1 MTSIVNSTI
10 DILTAK
16 KQEGLPLDDCK
27 PTAHILGEETESEFE
42 NRSTRSYRNLVFDL
56 TKEVYIDAVLQ
67 NEVAS
72 QPPWAKAKWKG
83 GQKLSRNFMR
93 WKSDDEVRAL
103 VLERVTHTIGLGAPR
118 TTMQTLQRKTPVRG
132 NKKDNV
138 DAILIEEL
146 RQEEPQWTDYDED
159 EAAVK
164 FQVAD
169 SILNMLLDDT
179 VRVFNAIQAKKKVPD
194 DVVVI

>member
-1 MTSIVNSTI
+1 M
-10 DILTAK
+10 
-16 KQEGLPLDDCK
+16 
-27 PTAHILGEETESEFE
+27 
-42 NRSTRSYRNLVFDL
+42 
-56 TKEVYIDAVLQ
+56 
-67 NEVAS
+67 
-72 QPPWAKAKWKG
+72 
-83 GQKLSRNFMR
+83 
-93 WKSDDEVRAL
+93 
-103 VLERVTHTIGLGAPR
+103 
-118 TTMQTLQRKTPVRG
+118 
-132 NKKDNV
+132 
-138 DAILIEEL
+138 IEEL